1 MLNRTQ
7 APEFFSTQSVN
18 LESIQ
23 KQVLSNGIE
32 LYLLPAENLE
42 VFKIELVFD
51 AGSLYGSK
59 FGQSFFTSKLMLG
72 GTSRMSA
79 HQVLEY
85 FDQYGGFVEVS
96 QNQERLY
103 VILHGLTA
111 HFERYLELIAELID
125 DSVFPQEELSTQKS
139 INLQSF
145 KVNKEKTAFLG
156 SMEIRK
162 LIFGDHYFG
171 KSLDADE
178 INAVE
183 RQDIV
188 DFYARQV
195 SGQLFKIFFSGNFT
209 EQNILAISKVLGSK
223 SLSKN
228 TQIIT
233 SEIPVAYT
241 PESKVVVKED
251 ALQSS
256 IRIGQRMFNRKH
268 TDFYKFVVLNTI
280 LGGYFGSRLMKNIR
294 EEKGFTY
301 GISSSLVPIVNTGY
315 FIIGTDV
322 KAENTQETI
331 DEIHKEIRELQ
342 TNPVTEEELGLVKN
356 YMAGSLIGG
365 INTPFEVMDKHKAI
379 IFEGL
384 DENFYADFIPKIQA
398 VTAEDLLEAANIH
411 LRLENLSQVVV
422 GSL

>member
-7 APEFFSTQSVN
+7 APEFVSTHTVN
-18 LESIQ
+18 LKSIQ
-23 KQVLSNGIE
+23 KQVLSNGAE

-51 AGSLYGSK
+51 AGSLYGDK

-111 HFERYLELIAELID
+111 HFEKYLGLIAELTD

-156 SMEIRK
+156 GIEIRK

-171 KSLDADE
+171 KSLDTEE
-178 INAVE
+178 INGIE
-183 RQDIV
+183 RHDV
-188 DFYARQV
+188 LDFYSREV
-195 SGQLFKIFFSGNFT
+195 SGRPFKIFLSGNFT
-209 EQNILAISKVLGSK
+209 DHNIRSVERILGSK
-223 SLSKN
+223 KLSQNSRKK
-228 TQIIT
+228 
-233 SEIPVAYT
+233 SPELPPPYIPQ
-241 PESKVVVKED
+241 SKVVEKED

-256 IRIGQRMFNRKH
+256 VRIGQRMFNRKH
-268 TDFYKFVVLNTI
+268 ADFYKFVVLNTI

-301 GISSSLVPIVNTGY
+301 GISSSLVPLAETGY

-322 KAENTQETI
+322 KAENTRETV
-331 DEIHKEIRELQ
+331 DEIHREIKDLQ
-342 TNPVTEEELGLVKN
+342 VNLVSEEELTLVKN

-384 DENFYADFIPKIQA
+384 GEDFYAEFIPKIQV
-398 VTAEDLLEAANIH
+398 VTPADLLEVAQVH
-411 LRLENLSQVVV
+411 LKLENLSQVVV

>member
-7 APEFFSTQSVN
+7 VPEFFSSQSVN
-18 LESIQ
+18 LKSIQ

-103 VILHGLTA
+103 VILHGLTT

-171 KSLDADE
+171 KSLDTDE

-188 DFYARQV
+188 DFYGSQV

-209 EQNILAISKVLGSK
+209 EQNILSISKTLGTK

-228 TQIIT
+228 TQVIS
-233 SEIPVAYT
+233 SEIPGAYT
-241 PESKVVVKED
+241 PESKVVVKEE

-268 TDFYKFVVLNTI
+268 SDFYKFVVLNTI

-301 GISSSLVPIVNTGY
+301 GISSSLVPLVDTGY

-342 TNPVTEEELGLVKN
+342 INPVTEEELGLVKN

-384 DENFYADFIPKIQA
+384 DGNFYADFIPRIQA
-398 VTAEDLLEAANIH
+398 VTSEDLLEAANVH